1 MTRLL
6 IFMVLCSFIQVS
18 CTRLSTQE
26 GEQDSLVRAGDRVQ
40 AAGDSSSAI
49 NVYKSALEKNP
60 AHKLPLYLKLGE
72 AYMNAERLDEAKKV
86 YEEALPIDENDE
98 VKKQL
103 GRLYLST
110 AQPDTAISIFE
121 GIILVHK
128 DDIRALNGIG
138 VAYDIKG
145 DHQTAQSYYQKALNI
160 NEENTDI
167 KSNMGLSLAFD
178 GRYEDSL
185 KLLQPIGEA
194 LGATSKQRHNLALV
208 YSLSG
213 NHSKAREIFAK
224 DMELSDINENLH
236 AIRMAPKPVIK
247 PKLEPKAEPAVEP
260 KEPIVEQYAEPVV
273 ESKAEPLVEPI
284 VKEEPQTE
292 AESDSAE

>member
-6 IFMVLCSFIQVS
+6 IFLVLCSFLQTA
-18 CTRLSTQE
+18 CNRLSPQE

-72 AYMNAERLDEAKKV
+72 AYMNAGRLEDAKKV

-110 AQPDTAISIFE
+110 GQPDSAIPIFD
-121 GIILVHK
+121 GIVLIHK
-128 DDIRALNGIG
+128 DDIRALNGLG

-145 DHQTAQSYYQKALNI
+145 DHQTAQSYYQKALQI
-160 NEENTDI
+160 NEENNEV
-167 KSNMGLSLAFD
+167 KSNMGLSLAFE
-178 GRYEDSL
+178 GRYEESL
-185 KLLQPIGEA
+185 KLMQPIGEA

-213 NHSKAREIFAK
+213 NHSKAQEIFAK
-224 DMELSDINENLH
+224 DMETSDINENLH
-236 AIRMAPKPVIK
+236 AIRMAPKPVYK
-247 PKLEPKAEPAVEP
+247 PKAEPTTQIEP
-260 KEPIVEQYAEPVV
+260 EI
-273 ESKAEPLVEPI
+273 
-284 VKEEPQTE
+284 E
-292 AESDSAE
+292 AESDSEE

>member
-6 IFMVLCSFIQVS
+6 IFLVLCSFLQTA
-18 CTRLSTQE
+18 CNRLSTQE
-26 GEQDSLVRAGDRVQ
+26 SEQDSLIRAGDRVQ

-60 AHKLPLYLKLGE
+60 AYKLPLYLKLGE
-72 AYMNAERLDEAKKV
+72 AYMNAERLEDAKRT

-110 AQPDTAISIFE
+110 GQPDSAIPIFD

-128 DDIRALNGIG
+128 DDIRALNGLG

-145 DHQTAQSYYQKALNI
+145 DHQKAQSYYRKALHI
-160 NEENTDI
+160 NEENNDV
-167 KSNMGLSLAFD
+167 KSNLGLSLAFE
-178 GRYEDSL
+178 GRYKESL

-213 NHSKAREIFAK
+213 NHSKAQETFAK
-224 DMELSDINENLH
+224 DMEASDINENLH
-236 AIRMAPKPVIK
+236 TIRMAPKP
-247 PKLEPKAEPAVEP
+247 LTRPKAKPTTQVEP
-260 KEPIVEQYAEPVV
+260 EI
-273 ESKAEPLVEPI
+273 
-284 VKEEPQTE
+284 E
-292 AESDSAE
+292 AEGDSEE